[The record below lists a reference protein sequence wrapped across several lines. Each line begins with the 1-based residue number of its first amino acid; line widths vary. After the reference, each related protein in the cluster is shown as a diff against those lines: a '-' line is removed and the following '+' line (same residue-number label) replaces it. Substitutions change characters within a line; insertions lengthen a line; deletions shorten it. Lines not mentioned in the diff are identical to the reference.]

1 MCMNALTILI
11 KINPN
16 LSGSLF
22 KSGAPGKA
30 GQSTGISSIKNTTLT
45 LKPGYY
51 KTHPTFVSS
60 RSQKYVFFSRALSLS
75 SPLRQALITTH
86 T

>member
-51 KTHPTFVSS
+51 KTHPPSFHLAAKS
-60 RSQKYVFFSRALSLS
+60 KLVFFRLLSLS
-75 SPLRQALITTH
+75 RH
-86 T
+86 RRGRH